1 MDINLIIKIRH
12 ALNPQLV
19 EQLTEIR
26 AILPWLVTSISKL
39 GYSPG
44 QADGPNNQLGI
55 PQQRSSGVEE
65 AHPDFDFSEPP
76 SQEIKDTQK
85 GPHPR
90 DNGLSSN
97 PGDGKDV
104 PQPPNVHESLPP
116 QAVSREPSHE
126 RANPTTSRTLSP
138 VVSLTSFQP
147 PAAVLNQ
154 FDSAK
159 YEVWLLTYRK
169 AHLGGETKYR
179 ETVLITRPFK
189 LAITWGHVNPVSY
202 HFSKFQLPESQLES
216 AILDKE
222 ATPVIELIASL
233 PLATQKAVEDL
244 LERRSAGRPSLARVD
259 IVKQS
264 AWARMIGRLKS
275 LIVFLE
281 IQPDEILLPRHTD
294 DLSEVPSW
302 PYVPELAMGGLHG
315 DLSLSFE
322 GLSGEFNGPIAQH
335 RNSGEWRY
343 STLPSKIENPFQS
356 PNLSRSSSK
365 SSEASGK
372 QSLPSEQEAER
383 IMEEFLSKLTTSQD
397 NKDLT
402 HRDDATA
409 AATVPGDGNQ
419 AEQKVRWG
427 EGT

>member
-55 PQQRSSGVEE
+55 PQQKSSGVQK
-65 AHPDFDFSEPP
+65 AHPGFDSSEPP
-76 SQEIKDTQK
+76 SQEIKDRRK
-85 GPHPR
+85 KPHPR

-138 VVSLTSFQP
+138 VASLTSFQP

-189 LAITWGHVNPVSY
+189 LAITWGPVKPVSY
-202 HFSKFQLPESQLES
+202 HFSKFQLPDSNLES
-216 AILDKE
+216 AVLEKE
-222 ATPVIELIASL
+222 ATPVIEVIASL

-264 AWARMIGRLKS
+264 AWARMVGRLKS

-294 DLSEVPSW
+294 DLSELLSW
-302 PYVPELAMGGLHG
+302 PYVPDMAMGGLAADFSCVG
-315 DLSLSFE
+315 PSC
-322 GLSGEFNGPIAQH
+322 EFNGSIAQR

-356 PNLSRSSSK
+356 PNLSRCSSK

-402 HRDDATA
+402 HQDDATT
-409 AATVPGDGNQ
+409 AATVPADSNQ

-427 EGT
+427 EGR